1 VFLDQRGDAFET
13 DRAGPLKVDEPST
26 SVRRSGCCSTFR
38 RGSRSASPCSR
49 P

>member
-38 RGSRSASPCSR
+38 RVEERLAVLAV
-49 P
+49 